1 MAHFTFQLIRSA
13 RVRSVSYLLKI
24 RGCHCLSTFNSIT
37 DTGSQKTSDSLEDQN
52 MDQKKKKKENLQK
65 AIQPHSLTL
74 DRGIPKASC
83 CCITEENLFF
93 ARLGSLIY

>member
-13 RVRSVSYLLKI
+13 RVRSMSYLLKI

-37 DTGSQKTSDSLEDQN
+37 DTGSQKTLDSLGDQN
-52 MDQKKKKKENLQK
+52 MDPKKKENLQK

-74 DRGIPKASC
+74 DRATPKASC
-83 CCITEENLFF
+83 CCIT
-93 ARLGSLIY
+93 